1 MKTGV
6 DFFFVFEKNNLPR
19 GVAAAPAF
27 KHGVRGG
34 RRTEQK
40 RRREKNGESHCKV

>member
-1 MKTGV
+1 MKKGV
-6 DFFFVFEKNNLPR
+6 DFPNENEKNNLPR
-19 GVAAAPAF
+19 GVAAAHAF